1 MSPDSDNSMLAA
13 FLVVHE
19 TFKSLLLPEQQ
30 NVFEEYDLPPFPL
43 QNMNQLQKLEAK
55 LLTNIPFR
63 QFLVTRLFRNILI
76 G

>member
-1 MSPDSDNSMLAA
+1 MSPDTDNSMLAA

-30 NVFEEYDLPPFPL
+30 NVFEEYNLPPFPL
-43 QNMNQLQKLEAK
+43 QNLNQLQKLETK

-63 QFLVTRLFRNILI
+63 QFLVTLTSW
-76 G
+76 